1 MEMIY
6 LTIPLPDH
14 LLVSMNMNTEEIIT
28 SMRKEYGL
36 KLYHQGKLTLSQ
48 SAEFSGMNIYEF
60 MSLLTSSGIPVIDYN
75 AEELENELK
84 PYARNS
90 KR

>member
-1 MEMIY
+1 MKHLMIS
-6 LTIPLPDH
+6 LSDQ

-36 KLYHQGKLTLSQ
+36 KLYHEGKLTLSQ
-48 SAEFSGMNIYEF
+48 AAEFCGINIYEF
-60 MSLLTSSGIPVIDYN
+60 MSLLTLSGIPVIDYR

-84 PYARNS
+84 QF
-90 KR
+90 